1 MMGSNRE
8 LGASSKVA
16 LIGLGRMGQAMA
28 RRLLAAGH
36 ELVVWNR
43 TPDRLGEL
51 LQLGA
56 TIASS
61 IAQAATLDAPVI
73 TMLSD
78 DDALAQ
84 VAHGPGG
91 LIASLPIGGMH
102 IAMGT
107 HRSDTIRRLAFSHAE
122 AGQVLIAAPVL
133 GRPTAVAAGQLGIIA
148 AGPSDAIERAQP
160 LFDAIGKRT
169 FRSGSDPATASL
181 LKLTNN
187 MVLACA
193 IEVMGEAFS
202 LIQKSG
208 ADPETLRDVLIEG
221 LFSSPA
227 YTGYS
232 RAIVDG
238 SWDAVGFTAA
248 LALKDIDLAL
258 ATGVAN
264 GVPLPSAEVCR
275 ERLSRAIADGD
286 AERDWIVMAL
296 AQARASGTA

>member
-1 MMGSNRE
+1 V
-8 LGASSKVA
+8 KVA
-16 LIGLGRMGQAMA
+16 FIGLGRMGQAMA

-36 ELVVWNR
+36 DLVVWNR

-51 LQLGA
+51 LDLGA
-56 TIASS
+56 TMAES
-61 IAQAATLDAPVI
+61 IAQVATLGAPVI
-73 TMLSD
+73 TMLAD

-91 LIASLPIGGMH
+91 LIASLPAGGLH

-107 HRSDTIRRLAFSHAE
+107 HRSDTIRDLTAAHAE
-122 AGQVLIAAPVL
+122 AGQLLVAAPVL

-148 AGPSDAIERAQP
+148 AGPNDAIARAQP
-160 LFDAIGKRT
+160 LFDAIGRRT
-169 FRSGSDPATASL
+169 FAAGSDPATASL

-202 LIQKSG
+202 LVEKSG
-208 ADPETLRDVLIEG
+208 ADPETLRDVLTEG
-221 LFSSPA
+221 VFSCPA

-232 RAIVDG
+232 RAIVDR
-238 SWDAVGFTAA
+238 SWDTVGFTAT
-248 LALKDIDLAL
+248 LALKDVDLAL
-258 ATGVAN
+258 ATGAAN

-275 ERLSRAIADGD
+275 DRLSRAIADGD
-286 AERDWIVMAL
+286 AGRDWIVMAL
-296 AQARASGTA
+296 AQARASGLA

>member
-1 MMGSNRE
+1 M
-8 LGASSKVA
+8 KVA
-16 LIGLGRMGQAMA
+16 FIGLGRMGQAMA

-36 ELVVWNR
+36 DLVVWNR

-51 LQLGA
+51 LDLGA
-56 TIASS
+56 TMAES
-61 IAQAATLDAPVI
+61 IAQVGTVGAPVI

-91 LIASLPIGGMH
+91 LIASLPAGGMH

-107 HRSDTIRRLAFSHAE
+107 HRSDTIRALTAAHAE
-122 AGQVLIAAPVL
+122 AGQVLVAAPVL
-133 GRPTAVAAGQLGIIA
+133 GRPTAVAAGQLGIIV
-148 AGPSDAIERAQP
+148 AGPNDAIAEARP
-160 LFDAIGKRT
+160 LFDAIGRRT
-169 FRSGSDPATASL
+169 FLAGSDPVTASL

-202 LIQKSG
+202 LVEKAG
-208 ADPETLRDVLIEG
+208 ADPETLRDVLTEG

-232 RAIVDG
+232 RAILDR
-238 SWDAVGFTAA
+238 SWDSIGFTAA
-248 LALKDIDLAL
+248 LALKDVDLAL
-258 ATGVAN
+258 ATGAAS

-296 AQARASGTA
+296 AQARASGLA

>member
-1 MMGSNRE
+1 
-8 LGASSKVA
+8 
-16 LIGLGRMGQAMA
+16 MGQAMA
-28 RRLLAAGH
+28 RRLLDAGH
-36 ELVVWNR
+36 DLVVWNR

-51 LQLGA
+51 LDMGA
-56 TIASS
+56 TMADSV
-61 IAQAATLDAPVI
+61 AQVATLGVPVI

-91 LIASLPIGGMH
+91 LIANLPAGGVH

-107 HRSDTIRRLAFSHAE
+107 HRSDTIRRLTAAHAE
-122 AGQVLIAAPVL
+122 AGQVLVAAPVL

-148 AGPSDAIERAQP
+148 AGPGDAIAQAQP
-160 LFDAIGKRT
+160 LFDAIGRRT
-169 FRSGSDPATASL
+169 FPAGSDPASASL

-202 LIQKSG
+202 LVEKAG
-208 ADPETLRDVLIEG
+208 ADPETLRDVLTEG
-221 LFSSPA
+221 VFSCPA

-232 RAIVDG
+232 RAIVDR
-238 SWDAVGFTAA
+238 SWDTVGFTAT
-248 LALKDIDLAL
+248 LALKDVDLAL
-258 ATGVAN
+258 ATGAAN

-296 AQARASGTA
+296 AQARASGLA

>member
-1 MMGSNRE
+1 M
-8 LGASSKVA
+8 KVVF
-16 LIGLGRMGQAMA
+16 IGLGRMGQAMA

-36 ELVVWNR
+36 DLVVWNR

-51 LQLGA
+51 LDLGA
-56 TIASS
+56 TMADS
-61 IAQAATLDAPVI
+61 IAQAAAIGAPVI
-73 TMLSD
+73 TMLAD

-84 VAHGPGG
+84 VARGPGS
-91 LIASLPIGGMH
+91 LIESLPIGGLH

-107 HRSDTIRRLAFSHAE
+107 HRSDTIRGLTAAHAE
-122 AGQVLIAAPVL
+122 AGQVLVAAPVL

-148 AGPSDAIERAQP
+148 AGPGDAVAHAQP
-160 LFDAIGKRT
+160 LFDAIGRRT
-169 FRSGSDPATASL
+169 FAAGSDPATASL

-202 LIQKSG
+202 LIEKSG
-208 ADPETLRDVLIEG
+208 ADPEALRDVLTEG
-221 LFSSPA
+221 VFSCPA

-232 RAIVDG
+232 RAIVDR
-238 SWDAVGFTAA
+238 SWDTIGFTAA
-248 LALKDIDLAL
+248 LALKDVDLAL
-258 ATGVAN
+258 ATGAAN

-275 ERLSRAIADGD
+275 DRLSRAIADGD

-296 AQARASGTA
+296 AQARASGLA

>member
-1 MMGSNRE
+1 M
-8 LGASSKVA
+8 KVA
-16 LIGLGRMGQAMA
+16 FIGLGRMGQAMA

-36 ELVVWNR
+36 DLLVWNR
-43 TPDRLGEL
+43 TPDRLREL
-51 LQLGA
+51 LDLGA
-56 TIASS
+56 TKADS
-61 IAQAATLDAPVI
+61 IAQIGTLGAPVI

-91 LIASLPIGGMH
+91 LIASLPAGGMH

-107 HRSDTIRRLAFSHAE
+107 HRSDTIRALTAAHAK
-122 AGQVLIAAPVL
+122 AGQGLVAAPVL
-133 GRPTAVAAGQLGIIA
+133 GRPAAVAAGQLGIIA
-148 AGPSDAIERAQP
+148 AGPTDAIAEAQQ

-169 FRSGSDPATASL
+169 FLAGSEPAIASL

-202 LIQKSG
+202 LVEKGG
-208 ADPETLRDVLIEG
+208 ANPETLRDVLTEG

-232 RAIVDG
+232 RAILDR
-238 SWDAVGFTAA
+238 SWDTVGFTAA
-248 LALKDIDLAL
+248 LALKDVDLAL
-258 ATGVAN
+258 ATGAAS

-296 AQARASGTA
+296 AQARASGLA

>member
-1 MMGSNRE
+1 M
-8 LGASSKVA
+8 KVA
-16 LIGLGRMGQAMA
+16 FIGLGRMGQAMA

-36 ELVVWNR
+36 DLVVWNR

-51 LQLGA
+51 LDLGA
-56 TIASS
+56 TMAES
-61 IAQAATLDAPVI
+61 IAQVGTVGAPVI

-91 LIASLPIGGMH
+91 LIASLPAGGMH

-107 HRSDTIRRLAFSHAE
+107 HRSDTIRALTAAHAE
-122 AGQVLIAAPVL
+122 AGQVLVAAPVL
-133 GRPTAVAAGQLGIIA
+133 GRPTAVAAGQLGIIV
-148 AGPSDAIERAQP
+148 AGPNDAIAEARP
-160 LFDAIGKRT
+160 LFDAIGRRT
-169 FRSGSDPATASL
+169 FLAGSDPVTASL

-202 LIQKSG
+202 LVEKAG
-208 ADPETLRDVLIEG
+208 ADPETLRDVLTEG

-232 RAIVDG
+232 RAILDR
-238 SWDAVGFTAA
+238 SWDSVGFTAA
-248 LALKDIDLAL
+248 LALKDVDLAL
-258 ATGVAN
+258 ATGAAS

-296 AQARASGTA
+296 AQSRASGLA

>member
-1 MMGSNRE
+1 M
-8 LGASSKVA
+8 KVA
-16 LIGLGRMGQAMA
+16 FIGLGRMGQAMA

-36 ELVVWNR
+36 DLVVWNR

-51 LQLGA
+51 LDLGA
-56 TIASS
+56 TMAES
-61 IAQAATLDAPVI
+61 IAQVATLGAPVI
-73 TMLSD
+73 TMLAD

-91 LIASLPIGGMH
+91 LIASLPAGGLH

-107 HRSDTIRRLAFSHAE
+107 HRSDTIRDLTAAHAE
-122 AGQVLIAAPVL
+122 AGQLLVAAPVL

-148 AGPSDAIERAQP
+148 AGPNDAIARAQP
-160 LFDAIGKRT
+160 LFDAIGRRT
-169 FRSGSDPATASL
+169 FAAGSDPATASL

-202 LIQKSG
+202 LVEKSG
-208 ADPETLRDVLIEG
+208 ADPETLRDVLTEG
-221 LFSSPA
+221 VFSCPA

-232 RAIVDG
+232 RAIVDR
-238 SWDAVGFTAA
+238 SWDTVGFTAT
-248 LALKDIDLAL
+248 LALKDVDLAL
-258 ATGVAN
+258 ATGAAN

-275 ERLSRAIADGD
+275 DRLSRAIADGD
-286 AERDWIVMAL
+286 AGRDWIVMAL
-296 AQARASGTA
+296 AQARASGLA

>member
-1 MMGSNRE
+1 
-8 LGASSKVA
+8 
-16 LIGLGRMGQAMA
+16 MGQAMA
-28 RRLLAAGH
+28 RRLLDAGH
-36 ELVVWNR
+36 DLVVWNR

-51 LQLGA
+51 LDMGA
-56 TIASS
+56 TMADSV
-61 IAQAATLDAPVI
+61 AQVATLGVPVI

-91 LIASLPIGGMH
+91 LIANLPAGGVH

-107 HRSDTIRRLAFSHAE
+107 HRSDTIRRLTAAHAE
-122 AGQVLIAAPVL
+122 AGQILVAAPVL

-148 AGPSDAIERAQP
+148 AGPGDAIAQAQP
-160 LFDAIGKRT
+160 LFDAIGWRT
-169 FRSGSDPATASL
+169 FPAGSDPASASL

-202 LIQKSG
+202 LVEKAG
-208 ADPETLRDVLIEG
+208 ADPETLRDVLTEG
-221 LFSSPA
+221 VFSCPA

-232 RAIVDG
+232 RAIVDR
-238 SWDAVGFTAA
+238 SWDTVGFTAT
-248 LALKDIDLAL
+248 LALKDVDLAL
-258 ATGVAN
+258 ATGAAN

-296 AQARASGTA
+296 AQARASGLA

>member
-1 MMGSNRE
+1 
-8 LGASSKVA
+8 
-16 LIGLGRMGQAMA
+16 MGQAMA

-36 ELVVWNR
+36 DLVVWNR

-51 LQLGA
+51 LDLGA
-56 TIASS
+56 TMADS
-61 IAQAATLDAPVI
+61 IAQAAALGAPVI
-73 TMLSD
+73 TMLAD

-84 VAHGPGG
+84 VVHGPGG
-91 LIASLPIGGMH
+91 LIESLPTGGLH

-107 HRSDTIRRLAFSHAE
+107 HRSDTIRGLTAAHAE
-122 AGQVLIAAPVL
+122 AGQLLVAAPVL

-148 AGPSDAIERAQP
+148 AGPSDAIAHAQP
-160 LFDAIGKRT
+160 LFDAIGRRT
-169 FRSGSDPATASL
+169 FAAGADPATASL

-202 LIQKSG
+202 LVEKSG
-208 ADPETLRDVLIEG
+208 ADPETLRDVLTEG
-221 LFSSPA
+221 LFSCPA

-232 RAIVDG
+232 RAIIDR
-238 SWDAVGFTAA
+238 SWDTVGFTAA
-248 LALKDIDLAL
+248 LALKDVDLAL
-258 ATGVAN
+258 ATGAAN

-286 AERDWIVMAL
+286 AGRDWIVMAL
-296 AQARASGTA
+296 AQARASGLA

>member
-1 MMGSNRE
+1 M
-8 LGASSKVA
+8 KVVF
-16 LIGLGRMGQAMA
+16 IGLGRMGQAMA

-36 ELVVWNR
+36 DLVVWNR

-51 LQLGA
+51 LDLGA
-56 TIASS
+56 TMADS
-61 IAQAATLDAPVI
+61 IAQAAALGAPVI
-73 TMLSD
+73 TMLAN

-84 VAHGPGG
+84 VAQGPGG
-91 LIASLPIGGMH
+91 LIESLPAGGMH

-107 HRSDTIRRLAFSHAE
+107 HRSDTIRSLTAAHAE
-122 AGQVLIAAPVL
+122 AGQVLVAAPVL

-148 AGPSDAIERAQP
+148 AGPGDAISRAQP
-160 LFDAIGKRT
+160 LFDAIGRRT
-169 FRSGSDPATASL
+169 FAAGADPATASL

-202 LIQKSG
+202 LVEKSG
-208 ADPETLRDVLIEG
+208 ADPEVLRDVLTEG

-232 RAIVDG
+232 RAIIDR
-238 SWDAVGFTAA
+238 SWDTVGFTAA
-248 LALKDIDLAL
+248 LALKDVDLAL
-258 ATGVAN
+258 ATGTAN

-275 ERLSRAIADGD
+275 DRLTRAIAVGD
-286 AERDWIVMAL
+286 ADRDWIVMAL
-296 AQARASGTA
+296 AQARASGLA

>member
-1 MMGSNRE
+1 MQ
-8 LGASSKVA
+8 VA
-16 LIGLGRMGQAMA
+16 FIGLGRMGQAMA

-36 ELVVWNR
+36 DLVVWNR
-43 TPDRLGEL
+43 TPDRLREL
-51 LQLGA
+51 LDLGA
-56 TIASS
+56 TMADS
-61 IAQAATLDAPVI
+61 IAQIATLGAPVI

-78 DDALAQ
+78 DDALTQ
-84 VAHGPGG
+84 VAHDPGG
-91 LIASLPIGGMH
+91 LIASLPPGGMH

-107 HRSDTIRRLAFSHAE
+107 HRSDTIRRLAAAHVE
-122 AGQVLIAAPVL
+122 GRQVLVAAPVL

-148 AGPSDAIERAQP
+148 AGPIDAIAEARP
-160 LFDAIGKRT
+160 LFDAIGRRT
-169 FRSGSDPATASL
+169 FLAGSDPAIASL

-202 LIQKSG
+202 LVEKAG
-208 ADPETLRDVLIEG
+208 ADPETLRDVLTEG

-232 RAIVDG
+232 RAILDR
-238 SWDAVGFTAA
+238 SWDTVGFTAA
-248 LALKDIDLAL
+248 LALKDVDLAL
-258 ATGVAN
+258 ATGAAS

-296 AQARASGTA
+296 AQARASGLA

>member
-1 MMGSNRE
+1 
-8 LGASSKVA
+8 
-16 LIGLGRMGQAMA
+16 MGQAMA
-28 RRLLAAGH
+28 RRLLDAGH
-36 ELVVWNR
+36 DLVVWNR

-51 LQLGA
+51 LDMGA
-56 TIASS
+56 TMADSV
-61 IAQAATLDAPVI
+61 AQVATLGVPVI

-91 LIASLPIGGMH
+91 LIANLPAGGVH

-107 HRSDTIRRLAFSHAE
+107 HRSDTIRRLTAAHAE
-122 AGQVLIAAPVL
+122 AGQILVAAPVL

-148 AGPSDAIERAQP
+148 AGPGDAIAQAQP
-160 LFDAIGKRT
+160 LFDAIGRRT
-169 FRSGSDPATASL
+169 FPAGSDPASASL

-202 LIQKSG
+202 LVEKAG
-208 ADPETLRDVLIEG
+208 ADPETLRDVLTEG
-221 LFSSPA
+221 VFSCPA

-232 RAIVDG
+232 RAIVDR
-238 SWDAVGFTAA
+238 SWDTVGFTAT
-248 LALKDIDLAL
+248 LALKDVDLAL
-258 ATGVAN
+258 ATGAAN

-296 AQARASGTA
+296 AQARASGLA

>member
-1 MMGSNRE
+1 M
-8 LGASSKVA
+8 KVVF
-16 LIGLGRMGQAMA
+16 IGLGRMGQAMA

-36 ELVVWNR
+36 DVVVWNR

-51 LQLGA
+51 LDAGA
-56 TIASS
+56 TKADS
-61 IAQAATLDAPVI
+61 IAQACALGAPVI
-73 TMLSD
+73 TMLAD

-84 VAHGPGG
+84 VAQGPGG
-91 LIASLPIGGMH
+91 LIESLPIGGLH

-107 HRSDTIRRLAFSHAE
+107 HRSDTIRGLTAAHAE
-122 AGQVLIAAPVL
+122 AGQVLVAAPVL

-148 AGPSDAIERAQP
+148 AGPGDAVAHAQP
-160 LFDAIGKRT
+160 LFDAIGRRT
-169 FRSGSDPATASL
+169 FAAGSDPATASL

-202 LIQKSG
+202 LIEKSG
-208 ADPETLRDVLIEG
+208 ADPEALRDVLTEG
-221 LFSSPA
+221 VFSCPA

-232 RAIVDG
+232 RAIVDR
-238 SWDAVGFTAA
+238 SWDTIGFTAA
-248 LALKDIDLAL
+248 LALKDVDLAL
-258 ATGVAN
+258 ATGAAN

-275 ERLSRAIADGD
+275 DRLSRAIADGD

-296 AQARASGTA
+296 AQARASGLA

>member
-1 MMGSNRE
+1 M
-8 LGASSKVA
+8 KVA
-16 LIGLGRMGQAMA
+16 FIGLGRMGQAMA

-36 ELVVWNR
+36 DLVVWNR

-51 LQLGA
+51 LDLGA
-56 TIASS
+56 TMAES
-61 IAQAATLDAPVI
+61 IAQVATLGAPVI
-73 TMLSD
+73 TMLAD

-91 LIASLPIGGMH
+91 LIASLPAGGLH

-107 HRSDTIRRLAFSHAE
+107 HRSDTIRDLTAAHAE
-122 AGQVLIAAPVL
+122 AGQLLVAAPVL

-148 AGPSDAIERAQP
+148 AGPGEAIAHAQP
-160 LFDAIGKRT
+160 LFDAIGRRT
-169 FRSGSDPATASL
+169 FAAGSDPATASL

-202 LIQKSG
+202 LVEKSG
-208 ADPETLRDVLIEG
+208 ADPETLRDVLTEG
-221 LFSSPA
+221 VFSCPA

-232 RAIVDG
+232 RAIVDR
-238 SWDAVGFTAA
+238 SWDTVGFTAT
-248 LALKDIDLAL
+248 LALKDVDLAL
-258 ATGVAN
+258 ATGAAN

-275 ERLSRAIADGD
+275 DRLSRAIADGD
-286 AERDWIVMAL
+286 AGRDWIVMAL
-296 AQARASGTA
+296 AQARASGLA